1 MAAIDLDLG
10 GSERRFSF
18 RKLIM
23 AGYTGRDQGEVRAHI
38 EELLA
43 HGIPA
48 PSRTPTLFAC
58 TPALLTTAEGISV
71 LGDAT
76 SGEGEAVL
84 FADGDELLV
93 GVGSDH
99 TDRDL
104 EATDIPRAKQVCA
117 KVVSRAAW
125 RFAEV
130 ADHWDELILRSWV
143 GEGGGAQLY
152 QEGALARLLRP
163 EAVLD
168 YVRRNTVP
176 PLEPAVIFAGTL
188 PLLTDGFRPSAVF
201 TAELEDPRRQRTLR
215 CRYRIATLDYLR

>member
-1 MAAIDLDLG
+1 
-10 GSERRFSF
+10 
-18 RKLIM
+18 M
-23 AGYTGRDQGEVRAHI
+23 AGYTGRNQDEVQSHI

-58 TPALLTTAEGISV
+58 APELLTTAEGISV

-84 FADGDELLV
+84 FADGAELLV
-93 GVGSDH
+93 AVGSDH

-104 EATDIPRAKQVCA
+104 ETTDIPRAKQVCA

-125 RFAEV
+125 RFADV
-130 ADHWDELILRSWV
+130 ADHWDELILRSWI
-143 GEGGGAQLY
+143 GEGDDMGLY
-152 QEGALARLLRP
+152 QEDTLARLMLP

-168 YVRRNTVP
+168 HVRQNIIA
-176 PLEPAVIFAGTL
+176 PLEPAIVFAGTL
-188 PLLTDGFRPSAVF
+188 PLLTDGFRPSAAF
-201 TAELEDPRRQRTLR
+201 TAELEDPRRRRVLR
-215 CRYRIATLDYLR
+215 CRYRISTLDYLR